1 MRAAKLTAARM
12 SEQRGP
18 LWKASKIMVS
28 ATIRAVS
35 AEMVGFDRQNARAIR
50 AHEMAGFLR
59 GVGGAV
65 ASITGD
71 GAYDQDGVSTAVA
84 ERHPV
89 AAAIMARRPTGVP
102 SQTAETEPTQRDRHR
117 QFTAGHG
124 RAAWRKALGSTTRAQ
139 IEATIGRFRQVIGD
153 GLRSRTDPR
162 RGTEVVVAVDVL
174 NRMLEL
180 GRPISVGIA

>member
-1 MRAAKLTAARM
+1 
-12 SEQRGP
+12 

-28 ATIRAVS
+28 ATIRAAG
-35 AEMVGFDRQNARAIR
+35 AEVVGFDRQNARAIR
-50 AHEMAGFLR
+50 AHEMVGFLR
-59 GVGGAV
+59 GAGGAV

-117 QFTAGHG
+117 QFTAERPG
-124 RAAWRKALGSTTRAQ
+124 RKPWGPPPGLKLRLPSAGSDR
-139 IEATIGRFRQVIGD
+139 
-153 GLRSRTDPR
+153 
-162 RGTEVVVAVDVL
+162 
-174 NRMLEL
+174 
-180 GRPISVGIA
+180 

>member
-1 MRAAKLTAARM
+1 
-12 SEQRGP
+12 
-18 LWKASKIMVS
+18 
-28 ATIRAVS
+28 
-35 AEMVGFDRQNARAIR
+35 
-50 AHEMAGFLR
+50 
-59 GVGGAV
+59 
-65 ASITGD
+65 
-71 GAYDQDGVSTAVA
+71 
-84 ERHPV
+84 
-89 AAAIMARRPTGVP
+89 MARRPTGVP

-162 RGTEVVVAVDVL
+162 RGTEVVAAAHVL

-180 GRPISVGIA
+180 GRPIAVRIA

>member
-1 MRAAKLTAARM
+1 
-12 SEQRGP
+12 
-18 LWKASKIMVS
+18 
-28 ATIRAVS
+28 
-35 AEMVGFDRQNARAIR
+35 
-50 AHEMAGFLR
+50 
-59 GVGGAV
+59 V

-117 QFTAGHG
+117 QFMAEHG
-124 RAAWRKALGSTTRAQ
+124 RAAWRKAFGATTRAQ
-139 IEATIGRFRQVIGD
+139 IEATIGRFGQVIGD

-162 RGTEVVVAVDVL
+162 RGTEVLVAVDVL